1 VTQHLDTKTHKNLT
15 STIKSN
21 KKVKFDIKKEFSRD
35 LMSSF
40 ASTNIPVNKLENKH
54 LRKVISN
61 YLRDVVAGAWLSSTT
76 VRKTF
81 PDIHDSKKKILKD
94 SLKENKLFLL
104 MRPQI
109 VSRDMC

>member
-1 VTQHLDTKTHKNLT
+1 
-15 STIKSN
+15 
-21 KKVKFDIKKEFSRD
+21 
-35 LMSSF
+35 
-40 ASTNIPVNKLENKH
+40 
-54 LRKVISN
+54 
-61 YLRDVVAGAWLSSTT
+61 LRDVVAGAWLSSTT